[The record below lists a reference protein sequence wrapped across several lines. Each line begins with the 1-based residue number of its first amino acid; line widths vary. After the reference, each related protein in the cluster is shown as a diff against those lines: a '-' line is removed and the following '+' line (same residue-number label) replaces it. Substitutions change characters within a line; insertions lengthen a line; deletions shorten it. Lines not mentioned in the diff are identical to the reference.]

1 MTRPTSTRAHQA
13 SSRGGGQ
20 TIAQKILARHAGRER
35 VEPGEHLTCV
45 PDHVVTQELN
55 WPTHQRNLQRIGV
68 QGLKRPDK
76 AIIVVDHT
84 PSAATGSPHAATHHL
99 LKGLTRELGVKNFFG
114 PGTGLRHLVLV
125 ERGFARPGSLIFSD
139 EGNIASIGAVGALN
153 ISMSPDILV
162 PLIKDENWVTVP
174 RTVRID
180 LVGALPFGVSARDIV
195 QTLLRDWGQGQFLQ
209 CCVEYGGP
217 ALARLSMDDRQTL
230 LASTFHA
237 MSDTAVME
245 VDDIAL
251 AYVAE
256 RAPGQPYEVITP
268 DPDADYQQRI
278 TFDLSTLAPMVTV
291 PPEQTGA
298 TPVDQVLGQRIDQAT
313 IGSCAGNRLQDM
325 RDAATILRGRRIAP
339 HVTMYITPG
348 SAEVYAEAAREGLL
362 EVFARA
368 GAAVLTPGC
377 NTCWGYLGVLT
388 GEEVSIST
396 HQFNYQGR
404 NGSEQARIFL
414 ASPLTVAASAV
425 EGCIADPR
433 PYLQQAAYA
442 AYLADGADDADAG
455 SARPGRP
462 SGH

>member
-1 MTRPTSTRAHQA
+1 MPAT
-13 SSRGGGQ
+13 GQ

-55 WPTHQRNLQRIGV
+55 WPTHRRNLQRIGV

-76 AIIVVDHT
+76 AIIVIDHT

-99 LKGLTRELGVKNFFG
+99 LKGLTRELGVDNFFG
-114 PGTGLRHLVLV
+114 PGSGLRHLVLV
-125 ERGFARPGSLIFSD
+125 EKGFARPGSLIFSD

-180 LVGALPFGVSARDIV
+180 LVGALPFGVGARDIV
-195 QTLLRDWGQGQFLQ
+195 QTLLRDWGAGQFLQ

-217 ALARLSMDDRQTL
+217 ALAHLTMDDRQTL
-230 LASTFHA
+230 LASTFHS

-251 AYVAE
+251 AYVDQRAE
-256 RAPGQPYEVITP
+256 GRPYEVVTP
-268 DPDADYQQRI
+268 DPDADYQLRL
-278 TFDLSTLAPMVTV
+278 TLDLSTLTPMVTV

-298 TPVDQVLGQRIDQAT
+298 TPVEQVAGLRVDQAT

-325 RDAATILRGRRIAP
+325 RVAALILRGRKVAP
-339 HVTMYITPG
+339 HVTMYITPR
-348 SAEVYAEAAREGLL
+348 SAEVYAQAAREGLL
-362 EVFARA
+362 TVFAEA

-377 NTCWGYLGVLT
+377 NTCWGYLGVLS
-388 GEEVSIST
+388 GQEVSITT

-404 NGSEQARIFL
+404 NGSEEARVFL

-425 EGCIADPR
+425 AGEIADPR
-433 PYLQQAAYA
+433 PHLRQAAYD
-442 AYLADGADDADAG
+442 AYLADGADDPQPGVPVRAG
-455 SARPGRP
+455 R
-462 SGH
+462 H

>member
-1 MTRPTSTRAHQA
+1 MSVVPT
-13 SSRGGGQ
+13 GQ

-45 PDHVVTQELN
+45 PDHVATQELN
-55 WPTHQRNLQRIGV
+55 WPTIRRNLDRIGPP
-68 QGLKRPDK
+68 GLKRPDK
-76 AIIVVDHT
+76 VIVVIDHT
-84 PSAATGSPHAATHHL
+84 PSAATGSPHAATHYL
-99 LKGLTRELGVKNFFG
+99 LKSLTRDLRIGHFFG

-125 ERGFARPGSLIFSD
+125 EKGFARPGSLIFSD

-180 LVGALPFGVSARDIV
+180 LVGQMPFGVNARDIV

-217 ALARLSMDDRQTL
+217 ALSSLSMDDRQTL
-230 LASTFHA
+230 LASTFHS

-245 VDDIAL
+245 VDDLAL
-251 AYVAE
+251 AYVDA
-256 RAPGQPYEVITP
+256 RAQGRPYEVVRP
-268 DPDADYQQRI
+268 DPDAQYHLRL
-278 TFDLSTLAPMVTV
+278 TLDLSTLSPMVTV

-298 TPVDQVLGQRIDQAT
+298 TPVEQIAGLQVDQAT

-325 RDAATILRGRRIAP
+325 RDAALILRGRKVAS

-348 SAEVYAEAAREGLL
+348 SAEVYAQAAREGLL
-362 EVFARA
+362 EVFAEA

-377 NTCWGYLGVLT
+377 NTCWGYLGVLS
-388 GEEVSIST
+388 GKEVSITT

-404 NGSEQARIFL
+404 NGSEEARVFL

-425 EGCIADPR
+425 EGKIADPR
-433 PYLQQAAYA
+433 PYLQQVAYD
-442 AYLADGADDADAG
+442 AYLADGADDAHGAAAG
-455 SARPGRP
+455 APRPAP
-462 SGH
+462 SGRH